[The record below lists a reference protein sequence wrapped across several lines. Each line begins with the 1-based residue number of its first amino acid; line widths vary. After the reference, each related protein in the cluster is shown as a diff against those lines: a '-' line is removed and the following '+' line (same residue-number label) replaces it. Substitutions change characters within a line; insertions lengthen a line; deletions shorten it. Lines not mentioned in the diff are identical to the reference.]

1 MKAWKLLIIVAA
13 IALALGFSSS
23 EARAQVPLGITIE
36 QTPDGIVVTEV
47 VPALIADRCMPR
59 LRPGARLVTVNG
71 DPIKSAE
78 QFKQVVDTSDYVR
91 FEFLDRNGERRWAR
105 AWNSRRVPLPCGP

>member
-13 IALALGFSSS
+13 ITLALGSSAS

-36 QTPDGIVVTEV
+36 PTPDGIVVTEV
-47 VPALIADRCMPR
+47 VPGGIADRCMPR
-59 LRPGARLVTVNG
+59 LRPGARLITVNG

-78 QFKQVVDTSDYVR
+78 QFKQIVDTSDYVR
-91 FEFLDRNGERRWAR
+91 FEFFDRNGERRWAR
-105 AWNSRRVPLPCGP
+105 AWNSRGMPLPCRP